1 MHVGPKVAALELWPA
16 VAAVGDVRRKSASVG
31 NRVGSDMLVDLSA
44 ACLSAMREAL
54 RLSDVVLGCLPGW
67 SDEARKQSQNFL
79 VCAGCAASVR
89 CEAQVC
95 AVCCVLCVVAGVR
108 SDQEALWLFNCSGG
122 VHGAI

>member
-1 MHVGPKVAALELWPA
+1 MGSAR
-16 VAAVGDVRRKSASVG
+16 AAVRSGAPRSSL
-31 NRVGSDMLVDLSA
+31 LVDLSA

-54 RLSDVVLGCLPGW
+54 RLNDLVLGCLPGW
-67 SDEARKQSQNFL
+67 SDEARKQSKCFS

-89 CEAQVC
+89 CGAHVC
-95 AVCCVLCVVAGVR
+95 AVFVFLCVVAGVR

>member
-1 MHVGPKVAALELWPA
+1 MNMTRPQGLRKLTVRCKSMLWLF
-16 VAAVGDVRRKSASVG
+16 
-31 NRVGSDMLVDLSA
+31 MLVDLSA